1 MTQFKSKRNQI
12 NLAVVSLSRFYF
24 TKIVYSII
32 NALPTL
38 GTVHTSANL

>member
-1 MTQFKSKRNQI
+1 MTQFKSKGNRI
-12 NLAVVSLSRFYF
+12 SLAVVSLSRFYL

-38 GTVHTSANL
+38 GTVHAHANL